1 MLQDMGGPD
10 DLRPWLDR
18 LGALPGVSMAKVHRQ
33 RRVARDDAEPGATLT
48 FKASGHIQRYQ
59 LEVRRAHP
67 LNLALVAMPAPERPA
82 PRPLLF
88 AQHIPEPLGSRLR
101 DRDIDYVDLAG
112 NCHLTGSQMLVHV
125 EGRRLGRDEQLP
137 RQRQREAGHQL
148 LFALAARPELA
159 AAPVRELARWAGVGK
174 SAAAAMLERL
184 VTSGTVAATTSGR
197 RVLRRD
203 QLIDRFTSAYL
214 DHLRPRW
221 LIGRY
226 RPRER
231 DLPVLEAAIAHTL
244 GESGWAFG
252 GAAAGHRLDPHY
264 RGDQTVVHLTE
275 PRPDFARQIHA
286 LPDQHGPLAVIR
298 TPMPMAFDGPVKG
311 AVHPLLVYAELLAA
325 GDERAEEAAAR
336 LRERYL
342 QGAP

>member
-33 RRVARDDAEPGATLT
+33 KRVARDDAEPGATLT

-174 SAAAAMLERL
+174 SWLLPSIPAWWIAPPRI
-184 VTSGTVAATTSGR
+184 SPRDSGR
-197 RVLRRD
+197 RISSCWPLRSPPWKRSFP
-203 QLIDRFTSAYL
+203 L
-214 DHLRPRW
+214 
-221 LIGRY
+221 
-226 RPRER
+226 
-231 DLPVLEAAIAHTL
+231 
-244 GESGWAFG
+244 SGNS
-252 GAAAGHRLDPHY
+252 RKPT
-264 RGDQTVVHLTE
+264 RS
-275 PRPDFARQIHA
+275 
-286 LPDQHGPLAVIR
+286 
-298 TPMPMAFDGPVKG
+298 
-311 AVHPLLVYAELLAA
+311 
-325 GDERAEEAAAR
+325 
-336 LRERYL
+336 
-342 QGAP
+342 